1 MEPDDGSAINFHRS
15 AYWTYVAMNS
25 GLMCPE
31 VSITQYDGARKS
43 SFVSPTF
50 GPRGQLDR
58 DQSRQPDPGLV
69 QLLAGGTRPG
79 PIKSLF
85 CNRVGQGLGA
95 FDSDRPLSC
104 IPDLQRRRASSH
116 FDPGCE
122 NALDGTLIRFA
133 LAAR

>member
-1 MEPDDGSAINFHRS
+1 MLVQLLDPG
-15 AYWTYVAMNS
+15 
-25 GLMCPE
+25 
-31 VSITQYDGARKS
+31 
-43 SFVSPTF
+43 
-50 GPRGQLDR
+50 GQLDR
-58 DQSRQPDPGLV
+58 DQSRQLDPGLV

-133 LAAR
+133 LGDRMGCFVSGADRSQTTLFPECLGDWIDEE